1 MKDLTALVSVD
12 EPYENEVDAEWLED
26 VARAALTAAG
36 VEGGAEVSLL
46 ITGDETVQELNA
58 EYRGLDETTDV
69 LSFSA
74 DHPGHW
80 EGDGDGPERPARDEG
95 FVLPPG
101 IPQPLGEIIVS
112 LPQARRQAADHGVSP
127 VSELAHLVVHG
138 ALHLVGYDH
147 VEPEETAQMQARE
160 REALE
165 SLSFDRLRMNDGT
178 GTNDGIGTN
187 DRFGTNDGLRTNGSG
202 PLA

>member
-12 EPYENEVDAEWLED
+12 EPYQDDVDAEWLED
-26 VARAALTAAG
+26 VARAALSAAG
-36 VEGGAEVSLL
+36 VEGDAEVSLL
-46 ITGDETVQELNA
+46 VTGDETVRELNA

-74 DHPGHW
+74 DHQGHW
-80 EGDGDGPERPARDEG
+80 EGDGEGPDQPAIDEG

-101 IPQPLGEIIVS
+101 IPQPLGEIVVS
-112 LPQARRQAADHGVSP
+112 LPQARRQAVDHGVSP

-147 VEPEETAQMQARE
+147 VEPEETAQMQALE

-165 SLSFDRLRMNDGT
+165 SLSFDGLRMNDAT
-178 GTNDGIGTN
+178 GA
-187 DRFGTNDGLRTNGSG
+187 NDGLGTNGSG